1 MTQKDNMIRF
11 LVVNKFKQLENKI
24 VWQYDFKYRIQS
36 LRVYVFEKY
45 VILKF
50 CGQDSLLVSNFM
62 FYKDGLN
69 EIKEKIVEFIKVFE
83 FFKL

>member
-11 LVVNKFKQLENKI
+11 LVINKFKQLENKV
-24 VWQYDFKYRIQS
+24 VWQYDFNYRPQS
-36 LRVYVFEKY
+36 LRIYVFEKY
-45 VILKF
+45 IILKF

-62 FYKDGLN
+62 FYKDGLKQ
-69 EIKEKIVEFIKVFE
+69 IQEKITEFIKVFA